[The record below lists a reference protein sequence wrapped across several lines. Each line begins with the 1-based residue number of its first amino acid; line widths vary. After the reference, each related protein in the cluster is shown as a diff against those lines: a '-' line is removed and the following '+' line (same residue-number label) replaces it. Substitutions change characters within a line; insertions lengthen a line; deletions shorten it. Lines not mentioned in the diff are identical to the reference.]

1 MLINFDASKLNVL
14 DLFKLNVF
22 SFDKMAARA
31 GDDESSED
39 GLNEES
45 ESSDEERSAE
55 NTYFGG
61 DEAAVDDATTT
72 KEPSHT
78 NEYSAR
84 ESLICPFYDPPI
96 LTFDG
101 SDWKSIIG
109 PRGQKFAIGVDSFN
123 KDSEYYTKNNTPTD
137 VFGALMFMMSA
148 SLEHHSVSDE
158 NSSLIDEQ
166 LVSIKRSSFPK
177 DNRTPDFIHTN
188 CFGKPNK
195 IFCRFVIEYIAM
207 SLFFDY
213 WGEHSASSGP
223 APYNNVSTY
232 LFLHRPIKLIVSNL
246 NPLNFDC
253 CTVFRTRRFRPK
265 FTRVSV
271 GICCCW
277 LRFVTPSILLGH
289 KHYLVRV

>member
-1 MLINFDASKLNVL
+1 MSINFNV
-14 DLFKLNVF
+14 FKLNVF
-22 SFDKMAARA
+22 RFDA

-45 ESSDEERSAE
+45 ESSDEEQSAE
-55 NTYFGG
+55 DAYLGG
-61 DEAAVDDATTT
+61 DVAAVDDATTT

-84 ESLICPFYDPPI
+84 ESLICAYYDPPI
-96 LTFDG
+96 LTFD
-101 SDWKSIIG
+101 SCDWKSYVG
-109 PRGQKFAIGVDSFN
+109 PGGRKFAIGVDFFN

-137 VFGALMFMMSA
+137 VFGALKFMMSA

-158 NSSLIDEQ
+158 HSSLIDEQ

-195 IFCRFVIEYIAM
+195 IFCRFVIEYLSM

-223 APYNNVSTY
+223 APYNNVSSY
-232 LFLHRPIKLIVSNL
+232 FILPPHIKLIVSKL
-246 NPLNFDC
+246 NTLYFDC
-253 CTVFRTRRFRPK
+253 CTVFRTRTFPPK

-277 LRFVTPSILLGH
+277 LRFVALSILLGH